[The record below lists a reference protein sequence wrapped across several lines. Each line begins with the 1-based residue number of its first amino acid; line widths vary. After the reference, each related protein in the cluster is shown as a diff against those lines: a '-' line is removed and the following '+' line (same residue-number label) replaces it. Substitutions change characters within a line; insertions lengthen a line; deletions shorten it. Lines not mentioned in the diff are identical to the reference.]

1 MGGGFDNTDG
11 VVFALFDDTDGV
23 VLALFF
29 SLSLSYCSALSV
41 LRTTLLPRALLS
53 IAAAAA
59 AAFPLRVAGAM
70 VTTTSSSFM
79 VNHSKGVSRSRCR

>member
-11 VVFALFDDTDGV
+11 VVLALFDDTDGV

-41 LRTTLLPRALLS
+41 LRTTLLLRALLS
-53 IAAAAA
+53 AAAAV
-59 AAFPLRVAGAM
+59 AFPLRVAGAM
-70 VTTTSSSFM
+70 VTSSSFM
-79 VNHSKGVSRSRCR
+79 VNHSKGVSRSR